1 MEDKIAK
8 LIEPTIDMLGFE
20 LVKLS
25 FRGGERKILE
35 VFIDS
40 KDGSRIQV
48 GDCKKV
54 SKNISAVLD
63 VEDVIKD
70 KYFLEVSS
78 AGLERPLVK
87 MQDFVRFLGRDVK
100 LKLKESHNNSIHFK
114 GKLIGAMDEKVT
126 IKSKNVELVFAY
138 DNIKSANLTLSD
150 EIFKQLLKK
159 TKS

>member
-20 LVKLS
+20 LVKVS
-25 FRGGERKILE
+25 FSGGDRKVLE

-48 GDCKKV
+48 GDCREV

-87 MQDFVRFLGRDVK
+87 LQDFERFVGRDIR
-100 LKLKESHNNSIHFK
+100 LKLKDPHNNSVNFK
-114 GKLIGAMDEKVT
+114 GKLIEVKDQDII
-126 IKSKNVELVFAY
+126 IKSKNVQLVFAY
-138 DNIKSANLTLSD
+138 DNIKSANLTLTD
-150 EIFKQLLKK
+150 EAFKRLLKK
-159 TKS
+159 ID